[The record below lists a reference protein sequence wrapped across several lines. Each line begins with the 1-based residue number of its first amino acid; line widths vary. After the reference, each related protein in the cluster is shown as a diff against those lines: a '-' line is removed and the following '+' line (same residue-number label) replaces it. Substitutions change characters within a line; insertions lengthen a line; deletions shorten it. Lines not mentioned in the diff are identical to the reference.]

1 MLNKLFDNNYLRQ
14 KIREFRKA
22 RGISSE
28 KLGEMVG
35 MDGAYIRQIELGI
48 RGFTFDT
55 FNKITEALGIR
66 LEDLIAGDTTVV
78 SVDVL
83 KDFPHI
89 SEEVISSMQTPT
101 EIVIKG
107 GVWVKLGE
115 QHSKDLNIPEGSY
128 VYVSLLQKP
137 KEAEKVIVF
146 DGTNI
151 LFGKIQKIASKYVF
165 ISTSNPEINTIVL
178 DKDFDGIIYALHAKL
193 EF

>member
-1 MLNKLFDNNYLRQ
+1 
-14 KIREFRKA
+14 
-22 RGISSE
+22 
-28 KLGEMVG
+28 
-35 MDGAYIRQIELGI
+35 
-48 RGFTFDT
+48 
-55 FNKITEALGIR
+55 
-66 LEDLIAGDTTVV
+66 
-78 SVDVL
+78 
-83 KDFPHI
+83 
-89 SEEVISSMQTPT
+89 MQTPT